1 MKVVRRFLLA
11 PALARLISRE
21 RGVDRQ
27 IVEGYLS
34 GHSGKNQFVRL
45 EADQCHLVLP
55 LLGPAGELM
64 EDLAPLPRAH
74 AKALFDLSSGQIS
87 YDQLH
92 LPLQSNSCQ
101 RALLERID
109 HPSNCDIIIV
119 EFDDQQHAAAF
130 EAPLWFGPE
139 VTSEYTYEQR
149 SIALNGLSSNS
160 DVPLSGLQ
168 LEQVLDILEQPKLS
182 TRGSSRGAAH
192 DIIVAPAR
200 TLKASGTVTAAD
212 EATVAFG
219 LKLTTEDLTESTERL
234 AQQAI
239 SDGSLAALTETR

>member
-11 PALARLISRE
+11 PALARLITRDQRVS
-21 RGVDRQ
+21 RQ

-34 GHSGKNQFVRL
+34 GHAGKNQLVRL

-55 LLGPAGELM
+55 LLGPVGELM

-101 RALLERID
+101 RALLDRID
-109 HPSNCDIIIV
+109 HPSSCDVITV
-119 EFDDQQHAAAF
+119 EFNDQQQAAAF
-130 EAPLWFGPE
+130 EVPLWFGPE
-139 VTSEYTYEQR
+139 VTSEYTYERR

-160 DVPLSGLQ
+160 EVPLSGLK
-168 LEQVLDILEQPKLS
+168 LEQVLDLLDQLKLS
-182 TRGSSRGAAH
+182 TRDNSNAAAH
-192 DIIVAPAR
+192 EIIVALTR
-200 TLKASGTVTAAD
+200 TLETSGMATAAD
-212 EATVAFG
+212 EAPVPFRVEP
-219 LKLTTEDLTESTERL
+219 TTEHLSEPTERL
-234 AQQAI
+234 AQQA
-239 SDGSLAALTETR
+239 